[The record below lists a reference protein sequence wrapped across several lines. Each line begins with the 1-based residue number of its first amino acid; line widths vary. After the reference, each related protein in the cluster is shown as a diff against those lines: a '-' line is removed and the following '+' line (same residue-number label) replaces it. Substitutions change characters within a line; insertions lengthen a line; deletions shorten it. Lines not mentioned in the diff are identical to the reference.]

1 MTLAHPKH
9 PFQIVD
15 VFTDRPMA
23 GNQLAVVTDAR
34 GLDTAAMQA
43 IAREFNFAETSFI
56 LPPSDPA
63 NDAHVRI
70 FTPEEEMPFAGHPN
84 VGTAF
89 VVARMGQLFGRPVTD
104 ALRFEEQ
111 AGLVHLEV
119 LRDEVADGRV
129 TGARCRA
136 PRPLVIGAG
145 VEPRTVAELAG
156 LAEGDILTGRFGPCF
171 ASVGAE
177 FLLAEVSADALERA
191 RPITAA
197 FARHE
202 GRIGQTAGLMGLHL
216 HSSDPNDSSRLD
228 VRMFAPLSG
237 VPEDPATG
245 SAAAALAAF
254 LNSLDP
260 ARTRFTLSQ
269 GRHIGRPSTIQAQAR
284 PGEAWIGGGCAF
296 FAAGELSAA

>member
-1 MTLAHPKH
+1 MTSH

-15 VFTDRPMA
+15 VFTDRPLA

-56 LPPSDPA
+56 LPPVDPA

-70 FTPEEEMPFAGHPN
+70 FTPAEEMPFAGHPN

-89 VVARMGQLFGRPVTD
+89 VAARLGTLFGKPVNSQ
-104 ALRFEEQ
+104 LRFEEQ
-111 AGLVHLEV
+111 AGLVQLEL
-119 LRDEVADGRV
+119 LREGDAV

-136 PRPLVIGAG
+136 PRTLAIGAG

-156 LAEGDILTGRFGPCF
+156 LAEADILTGRFGPCF

-177 FLLAEVSADALERA
+177 FLLAEVTADALERA
-191 RPITAA
+191 QPVTAA
-197 FARHE
+197 FQAHE

-216 HSSDPNDSSRLD
+216 HARDPNDPARLD

-245 SAAAALAAF
+245 SAAAALGAF
-254 LNSLDP
+254 LNSLSP
-260 ARTRFTLSQ
+260 AETRFTLAQ
-269 GRHIGRPSTIQAQAR
+269 GRHIGRPSTIEVDAR
-284 PGEAWIGGGCAF
+284 PQEVWIGGACAF
-296 FAAGELSAA
+296 FAEGTLTL

>member
-1 MTLAHPKH
+1 MKI

-15 VFTDRPMA
+15 VFTDRPLA

-34 GLDTAAMQA
+34 GLGTATMQA

-56 LPPSDPA
+56 LPPADPA

-89 VVARMGQLFGRPVTD
+89 VVARMGQLFGRPVADT
-104 ALRFEEQ
+104 LRFEEQ
-111 AGLVHLEV
+111 AGLVQLEV
-119 LRDEVADGRV
+119 IRDGDRIS
-129 TGARCRA
+129 GARCRA
-136 PRPLVIGAG
+136 PRPLYIGAG
-145 VEPRTVAELAG
+145 VEPSTVAELAG
-156 LAEGDILTGRFGPCF
+156 LAESDILTGRFSPCF

-197 FARHE
+197 FAQHE
-202 GRIGQTAGLMGLHL
+202 GKIGQSVGLMGLHL
-216 HSSDPNDSSRLD
+216 HVRDPNEPTRLD

-245 SAAAALAAF
+245 AAAAALGAF
-254 LNSLDP
+254 LNSLAP
-260 ARTRFTLSQ
+260 AETRFTLFQ
-269 GRHIGRPSTIQAQAR
+269 GRHIGRPSTLLV
-284 PGEAWIGGGCAF
+284 EASPQQVWIGGGCAF
-296 FAAGELSAA
+296 FASGALSLA

>member
-1 MTLAHPKH
+1 MTSH

-15 VFTDRPMA
+15 VFTDHPLA

-43 IAREFNFAETSFI
+43 IAREFNFAETSFL
-56 LPPSDPA
+56 LPPADPA

-89 VVARMGQLFGRPVTD
+89 VAARLGTLFGKPVADT
-104 ALRFEEQ
+104 LRFEEQ
-111 AGLVHLEV
+111 AGLVQLEL
-119 LRDEVADGRV
+119 LRANGSV

-136 PRPLVIGAG
+136 PRTLTIGAG

-156 LAEGDILTGRFGPCF
+156 LAETDIFTGRFGPCF

-177 FLLAEVSADALERA
+177 FLLAEVTADALERA
-191 RPITAA
+191 GPVTAA
-197 FARHE
+197 FQAHE
-202 GRIGQTAGLMGLHL
+202 GRIGQSAGLLGLHL
-216 HSSDPNDSSRLD
+216 HSRDPNDPTRLD

-245 SAAAALAAF
+245 SAAAALGAF
-254 LNSLDP
+254 LNSLSP
-260 ARTRFTLSQ
+260 AETRFTLSQ
-269 GRHIGRPSTIQAQAR
+269 GRHIGRPSTIHVDAQ
-284 PGEAWIGGGCAF
+284 PGEVWIGGACAF
-296 FAAGELSAA
+296 FAEGALSTP